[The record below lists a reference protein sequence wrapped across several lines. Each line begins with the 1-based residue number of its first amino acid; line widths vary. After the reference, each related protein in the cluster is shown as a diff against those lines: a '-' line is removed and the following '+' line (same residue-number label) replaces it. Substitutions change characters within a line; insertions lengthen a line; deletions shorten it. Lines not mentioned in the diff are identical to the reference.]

1 MIWSVFMG
9 TILLI
14 VASALWGFIHS
25 LMASLKFKEGVLRMI
40 GSSAMNGYRLGYNL
54 LSVVSFLPI
63 LILAA
68 VLPDKSLYSIP
79 EPWVDITLIIQLMA
93 VLVLVVGVFQT
104 DIGSFIGLKQVMGG
118 TTDTNIVTGGLYR
131 YVRHPLYTAGLV
143 FIWLT
148 PVMTLNRLVLFLS
161 LTIYILIGVY
171 FEERKLMREF
181 GNAYEDY
188 RLKTPML
195 IPVLFKR
202 R

>member
-1 MIWSVFMG
+1 MG

-14 VASALWGFIHS
+14 LSSALWVLIHS
-25 LMASLKFKEGVLRMI
+25 LLASLKIKEGVLRMI
-40 GSSAMNGYRLGYNL
+40 GPSAMNGYRLGYNL
-54 LSVVSFLPI
+54 FSVISFLPI
-63 LILAA
+63 LVLAA
-68 VLPDKSLYSIP
+68 VLPDKFLYSIP
-79 EPWVDITLIIQLMA
+79 GPWVEITLIIQLMA
-93 VLVLVVGVFQT
+93 VLALVVGVIQT

-118 TTDTNIVTGGLYR
+118 TINANIVTGGLYR

-148 PVMTLNRLVLFLS
+148 PVMTLNRLALYLS

-171 FEERKLMREF
+171 FEERKLLREF

>member
-14 VASALWGFIHS
+14 LSSALWGLIHS